1 MGVDL
6 HRCVDAQPP
15 LETGEIV
22 VNDVYTAI
30 THCENATLLALLLTS
45 HFELNSNP
53 SVTTRSDIE
62 DRLQVELIH
71 SLQQLRDFLRYSHR
85 NKKKVKFTRE
95 QLEMVNKAWAQT
107 QRAVNEYIYPKTENA
122 ISCLENYFGKYDQK
136 AIGDI
141 VTGIKKYL
149 ASLNG
154 Q

>member
-85 NKKKVKFTRE
+85 NKKKVKFTST
-95 QLEMVNKAWAQT
+95 L
-107 QRAVNEYIYPKTENA
+107 P
-122 ISCLENYFGKYDQK
+122 S
-136 AIGDI
+136 
-141 VTGIKKYL
+141 
-149 ASLNG
+149 
-154 Q
+154 